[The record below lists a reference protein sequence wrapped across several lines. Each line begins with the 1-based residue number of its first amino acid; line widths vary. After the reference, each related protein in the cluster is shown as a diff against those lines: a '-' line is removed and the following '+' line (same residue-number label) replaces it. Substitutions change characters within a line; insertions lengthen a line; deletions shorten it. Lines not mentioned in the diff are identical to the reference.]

1 VDGIVVRHG
10 KILLIKRGREPF
22 KGMYAL
28 PGGFVEYGESV
39 EDAVAR
45 ELLEETGLK
54 TRIVRMLGIY
64 SKPGRD
70 PRGHV
75 ASVVFVLETEKGSA
89 IAGDDASAIEW
100 FPLSNLPE
108 KMAFDHAEIVQAFLV
123 VSV

>member
-1 VDGIVVRHG
+1 MLV
-10 KILLIKRGREPF
+10 KRGREPF

-39 EDAVAR
+39 EDAVVR
-45 ELLEETGLK
+45 EVLEETGLK

-75 ASVVFVLETEKGSA
+75 ASVVFVLDAEKGSA
-89 IAGDDASAIEW
+89 VAGDDASDAEW
-100 FPLSNLPE
+100 VPLSRLPE
-108 KMAFDHAEIVQAFLV
+108 EMAFDHAEIVRAFRL
-123 VSV
+123 SSS